1 MLNLSAVYRR
11 KSDNFAIRKIENET
25 VLVPLVSNVADMTGL
40 LTLNEVATDLFEAFN
55 GKNSLNIIILQLIE
69 LYDVEKNVLEKDVEQ
84 FIAQALDKN
93 IIEEV

>member
-84 FIAQALDKN
+84 FITQALDKN